1 MFPRMGRSGGSKR
14 ILTRGMAFCHV
25 FAFSALDFSMSLN
38 RPRSNSSGFDPDLG
52 LIAFGGVVP
61 VATRS
66 PHVTVPSL
74 KVQSEYGSSG
84 YALYVGV
91 RKITHL
97 IHSLRPI

>member
-1 MFPRMGRSGGSKR
+1 
-14 ILTRGMAFCHV
+14 MAFCHA
-25 FAFSALDFSMSLN
+25 FAFSALDFSISLN
-38 RPRSNSSGFDPDLG
+38 RPSHSNSSFDPDLG

-74 KVQSEYGSSG
+74 KLQSKSG
-84 YALYVGV
+84 VYDYFFYVRV

-97 IHSLRPI
+97 IRSLRPI